1 MKGFKVFAEIELSTP
16 REGSGTT
23 SHLHEQML
31 AICMQDKGMTGIG
44 ESLLAWSMHYKK
56 QVHKLLTM
64 YTCLDTGKVPEGVKS
79 FTLTLPEKRQ
89 VFRMIV
95 DPNGDLAMKKDSQI
109 LHHLAKLFPQGLILK
124 GESQS
129 GGTYQ
134 LYLDFF
140 LIATMS
146 TVVSGTAEGLAGEIV
161 GLICY
166 ALSPSDESGI
176 DQKITGR
183 LSFIQA
189 GIESWLANAAQSSS
203 ILKKLMR
210 GVKGF
215 KLSAKIRNCS
225 HLPCLNSE
233 AGELPRVGISI
244 HDDLL
249 YELAKMPDGSICED
263 YLDENGK
270 FDKMLLNGTVVGV
283 GRAPMVMIQAA
294 ELVIIKGKDAEPGTL
309 LCLGDA
315 AIDLTSEASDDR
327 VMTVQE
333 MMAIRDGNHHLTSCG
348 TNATHEG
355 DTDGDGLEFFNLHVH
370 TLGCM
375 PPKE

>member
-1 MKGFKVFAEIELSTP
+1 
-16 REGSGTT
+16 
-23 SHLHEQML
+23 
-31 AICMQDKGMTGIG
+31 MQDKGLTGIG

-56 QVHKLLTM
+56 QVHRLLKM
-64 YTCLDTGKVPEGVKS
+64 YTCLATGKLPPEAKS
-79 FTLTLPEKRQ
+79 FTLTKPEMRDI
-89 VFRMIV
+89 FRKIV

-109 LHHLAKLFPQGLILK
+109 LHHLAKLFPAGLTLK
-124 GESQS
+124 GESQT
-129 GGTYQ
+129 GGTYAV
-134 LYLDFF
+134 YLDFY

-166 ALSPSDESGI
+166 ALCPSDESGI

-183 LSFIQA
+183 LSFIMA
-189 GIESWLANAAQSSS
+189 GVESWLANAAQSSS

-233 AGELPRVGISI
+233 AGELPKVGISI

-249 YELAKMPDGSICED
+249 WELAKMPDGSICPD
-263 YLDENGK
+263 YLDEEGN
-270 FDKMLLNGTVVGV
+270 FDKMRLSGTPIGV

-294 ELVIIKGKDAEPGTL
+294 ELVIIKGSDAEPGTL
-309 LCLGDA
+309 LCLGDCS
-315 AIDLTSEASDDR
+315 IDLTAESEDR
-327 VMTVQE
+327 VMSVQE
-333 MMAIRDGNHHLTSCG
+333 MMSIRDGNHHLTSCG

-375 PPKE
+375 PPNE